1 MSRRRIRL
9 ASGALG
15 SLVILVT
22 HAAAQT
28 VSNAA
33 PAVSTNA
40 PAASVE
46 ATNPAVSAPAATNVP
61 APIAPTNGATPAVA
75 TNAPLLSCD
84 EPRYDFGEL
93 KNDQSVR
100 HAFVL
105 KNVGTAP
112 LEIAN
117 VRASCGCTATALD
130 AKTVAPGQST
140 ALNVTLNLTGRK
152 GRQVKSIYVESND
165 PQKPHF
171 RLEVVGT
178 ATVDIE
184 VQPVGIH
191 FGTMSKDGAVAREL
205 TLTAKSN
212 VVFHITKVDTGSP
225 LFTAGVTTNEVG
237 RSYTVKVI
245 SPGPRANGTCRST
258 VQVFTDHA
266 AQSPIAIP
274 VAGFVAGDIIASP
287 DTLLVVGTATNRT
300 HYVTLYSP
308 AGTAFNVGRIDVPQP
323 AMEIKVAPI
332 SQGRYRL
339 EIKNVIPSPDLE
351 GKTIRVT
358 TDLATA
364 KEITIPV
371 RLLNLSGTANSGSPS
386 KDATP

>member
-1 MSRRRIRL
+1 MNKRRSRL
-9 ASGALG
+9 ASGALV
-15 SLVILVT
+15 SLMILVA

-28 VSNAA
+28 ASNAA
-33 PAVSTNA
+33 PAASTNA
-40 PAASVE
+40 PAAIAV
-46 ATNPAVSAPAATNVP
+46 ATNPAAPAATN
-61 APIAPTNGATPAVA
+61 APPPSAPTNG
-75 TNAPLLSCD
+75 PLLSCD

-100 HAFVL
+100 HTFVL

-165 PQKPHF
+165 AQKPHF

-191 FGTMSKDGAVAREL
+191 FGTMSKNGAVEREL

-212 VVFHITKVDTGSP
+212 VVFHIIKVDTGSP
-225 LFTAGVTTNEVG
+225 LFTASVMTNADG

-245 SPGPRANGTCRST
+245 SAGPRANGTCRAT
-258 VQVFTDHA
+258 VQVFTDLA
-266 AQSPIAIP
+266 FQNPIAIP

-287 DTLLVVGTATNRT
+287 DTLLVVGAATNHP

-323 AMEIKVAPI
+323 TMEINAAPI

-339 EIKNVIPSPDLE
+339 EIRNVIPTPDLD

-358 TDLATA
+358 TDLGTA
-364 KEITIPV
+364 REITIPIRV
-371 RLLNLSGTANSGSPS
+371 LNLSGTANPDNPS
-386 KDATP
+386 KVDTP